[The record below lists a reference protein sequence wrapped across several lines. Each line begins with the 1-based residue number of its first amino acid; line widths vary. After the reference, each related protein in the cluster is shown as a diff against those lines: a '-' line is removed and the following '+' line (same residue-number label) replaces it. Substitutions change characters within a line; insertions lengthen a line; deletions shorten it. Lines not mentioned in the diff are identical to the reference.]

1 MGQPGVI
8 SLGLNAVAVQVFS
21 DVLGGFLQGHIDD
34 ARLVRT
40 LAHPF
45 DKTSA
50 FVRSANRFHQ
60 QIEVRAIETGGHHI
74 VGGDG
79 EFRLHVGDDLGRR
92 RCGQQQH
99 LRDVELAL
107 IVGKLEV
114 VRAKVMPPF
123 GNAVRLVHHQ
133 QRDRYLLQKMPE
145 ALVLQALHG
154 DHQNLQFAGFGPGH
168 DVAGVIAA
176 LRRIDTARRD
186 AVALQERQLILHQRQ
201 QG

>member
-1 MGQPGVI
+1 MHHVADVAFVDAHAESDGGDDAIGLPAHEATLDRFPLLMGQPGVI
-8 SLGLNAVAVQVFS
+8 SLGLNAVAVQVFG
-21 DVLGGFLQGHIDD
+21 DVLGCFLQSDIDD

-45 DKTSA
+45 DQASA
-50 FVRSANRFHQ
+50 LVRSANRLHQ

-133 QRDRYLLQKMPE
+133 
-145 ALVLQALHG
+145 
-154 DHQNLQFAGFGPGH
+154 
-168 DVAGVIAA
+168 
-176 LRRIDTARRD
+176 
-186 AVALQERQLILHQRQ
+186 
-201 QG
+201 